1 VSTSNGANQV
11 IRLPSIVSQSSSP
24 VSTIQHIRLP
34 TVNASTVA
42 GLQQVRMPVTSGIQQ
57 VIPNKQVIQFNNSLL
72 LLKEYITL
80 FFNFIRFNT
89 LD

>member
-1 VSTSNGANQV
+1 VSTSNGTNQV

-42 GLQQVRMPVTSGIQQ
+42 GLQQVRMPVVSSGIQQ
-57 VIPNKQVIQFNNSLL
+57 VLPNKQVIPINHRQFIVI
-72 LLKEYITL
+72 KI
-80 FFNFIRFNT
+80 I
-89 LD
+89 

>member
-1 VSTSNGANQV
+1 MSTSNGTNQV

-34 TVNASTVA
+34 TVNASTVT

-57 VIPNKQVIQFNNSLL
+57 VLPNKHVIQLCNSLL
-72 LLKEYITL
+72 VLK
-80 FFNFIRFNT
+80 
-89 LD
+89 

>member
-1 VSTSNGANQV
+1 MSTSNGTNQV

-57 VIPNKQVIQFNNSLL
+57 VLPNKQVIQLNNALL
-72 LLKEYITL
+72 LLK
-80 FFNFIRFNT
+80 
-89 LD
+89 